1 MLSQKTLQLLRK
13 YLDEF
18 VKLENEIENKREQL
32 AHNLYFEPYT
42 IFCRLD
48 YKKILHID
56 INDLKVYFSDHDI
69 LDCDD
74 DLQLLVRKID
84 IDKDQYIS
92 FSEFSRYILPHR
104 DQDLHQLANS
114 RQSYHL
120 LENKL
125 PTLVEKQLMQVFL
138 AEIELNKTM
147 LKQMQQL
154 KALPDWDKITAWE
167 SVNSGR
173 RWDQKGLEQYFDE
186 TKMLCNSKDIENF
199 IYRNSKER
207 DYRINYSDFLYLVFA
222 HEDQNVNYKFFTPQK
237 NQKQISDKK
246 SNLLPKT
253 NFRTNESTNLKSEKF
268 NRNLQSQSH
277 HHQKQN
283 HDDVEVSEFR
293 INEYEDQNILEF
305 LINKLKI
312 QNQLKGHLIKQL
324 FFRIDENKKGF
335 ITLDDLMNYFEKV
348 LHAPQQIENL
358 IKLVKILD
366 KNKDGIISEKEF
378 YEQIVRHAYIQQF

>member
-13 YLDEF
+13 YLDGYL
-18 VKLENEIENKREQL
+18 KLENEIENKREQL

-56 INDLKVYFSDHDI
+56 INDLKVYF
-69 LDCDD
+69 LDNNIIDCED
-74 DLQLLVRKID
+74 DLQFIIRKID

-104 DQDLHQLANS
+104 DQDLNSLANS
-114 RQSYHL
+114 RQSYQL
-120 LENKL
+120 LDNKL
-125 PTLVEKQLMQVFL
+125 PSLVEKQLIEVFL
-138 AEIELNKTM
+138 AEIELNKRM
-147 LKQMQQL
+147 LQQMQQL
-154 KALPDWDKITAWE
+154 KAQPDWDKITAWE

-173 RWDQKGLEQYFDE
+173 RWDQKGLQQYFDE
-186 TKMLCNSKDIENF
+186 SKIQYNFKDIENF

-222 HEDQNVNYKFFTPQK
+222 HEDNNVNYKFFTPQK
-237 NQKQISDKK
+237 NQKLISDKK

-253 NFRTNESTNLKSEKF
+253 NFRTNESTNLKSDKF
-268 NRNLQSQSH
+268 NKHLQSQSH
-277 HHQKQN
+277 HNQIQN
-283 HDDVEVSEFR
+283 HDDIEVSEFK
-293 INEYEDQNILEF
+293 INEYEDQNILQQ
-305 LINKLKI
+305 LLNKLKI
-312 QNQLKGHLIKQL
+312 QNQLKGHFLKQL
-324 FFRIDENKKGF
+324 FLQIDENKKGF
-335 ITLDDLMNYFEKV
+335 ITLDDLMNYFENI
-348 LHAPQQIENL
+348 LHTPKQIEEL

-378 YEQIVRHAYIQQF
+378 CEQIVRHVYIQQF